1 MSQSNIGRRRA
12 LARQESNAAYVEKR
26 GQVIAAATL
35 LFKQNG
41 FEATTL
47 ADIGEAVGMDRA
59 SLYYYFPSK
68 HEILQEAVAG
78 VTGRNLE
85 MVKGLKSSQL
95 TPPERIE
102 NLIHNA
108 LLSFHENYPQVFV
121 YIQEDMTRI
130 ADREDPWAKTM
141 LKQTH
146 EFEDALL
153 DLIRD
158 GMDQGS
164 FRPDLNP
171 VLVAHAMWGMINW
184 THRWYRPGHF
194 EPAEIAKEFAAVF
207 LRGIERRPDDGA
219 PAAGE

>member
-1 MSQSNIGRRRA
+1 MPQSNIGRRRA
-12 LARQESNAAYVEKR
+12 LARQEGNTAYLEKR
-26 GQVIAAATL
+26 GQVVAAATL
-35 LFKQNG
+35 LFKKNG

-47 ADIGEAVGMDRA
+47 ADIAEEVGMDRA

-68 HEILQEAVAG
+68 NEILQEAVAG

-85 MVKGLKSSQL
+85 MVQGLKSSDL

-102 NLIHNA
+102 KLIHNA
-108 LLSFHENYPQVFV
+108 LISFHENYPQVFV

-146 EFEDALL
+146 EFEEALL
-153 DLIRD
+153 VLIRD
-158 GMDQGS
+158 GMDQGA

-194 EPAEIAKEFAAVF
+194 EPAEIASEFASVF
-207 LRGIERRPDDGA
+207 LRGIEHRPGDDLA
-219 PAAGE
+219 PSGD

>member
-1 MSQSNIGRRRA
+1 MTQSNIGRRRA
-12 LARQESNAAYVEKR
+12 LARQEGNAAYLEKKA
-26 GQVIAAATL
+26 QVVAAATL
-35 LFKQNG
+35 LFKQHG

-47 ADIGEAVGMDRA
+47 AHIAEEVGMDRA

-68 HEILQEAVAG
+68 NEILQEAVAG

-85 MVKGLKSSQL
+85 MVHGLKSSDL

-102 NLIHNA
+102 KLIHHA
-108 LLSFHENYPQVFV
+108 LVSFHENYPQVFV

-141 LKQTH
+141 LKQTR

-153 DLIRD
+153 ALLRD
-158 GMDQGS
+158 GMEQGS

-184 THRWYRPGHF
+184 THRWYRPGNF
-194 EPAEIAKEFAAVF
+194 EPAEIASEFTSVF
-207 LRGIERRPDDGA
+207 LRGIEHRRGDDAA
-219 PAAGE
+219 PPGE